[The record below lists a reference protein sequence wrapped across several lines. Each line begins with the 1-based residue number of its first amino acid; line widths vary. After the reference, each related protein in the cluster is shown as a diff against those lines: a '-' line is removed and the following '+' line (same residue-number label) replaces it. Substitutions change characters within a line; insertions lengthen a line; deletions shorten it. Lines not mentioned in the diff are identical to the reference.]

1 MEMHKI
7 NNILAREIIDS
18 RGNPTIEVDVI
29 TSDGTFG
36 RASAPAGASTGQNE
50 AIELRDNDPNRY
62 NKKGVL
68 SAIEKIDTEITP
80 KLIGIDVSSQEKI
93 DNTLLEIDSTQN
105 KSILGGNTTV
115 ALSLATS
122 HAAAAAYK
130 IPLYKYWALDNTPRM
145 PVPMLNLLNGGKHA
159 EGTADFQEFMVVPV
173 GLPTFSKALQA
184 GIEIYH
190 KLKDLLQQQGSQIAV
205 GDEGGFAPQNI
216 STQKALDLLISAIDI
231 AGYKAGIDCFIAID
245 VAASELLTSTRS
257 YNLKKEN
264 VTYSVEEMVGF
275 LHTLTQNYPII
286 SIEDGLGELDY
297 RGWGL
302 LNDRCGK
309 KTQIVG
315 DDLYVTNTTLLKKGI
330 SENLSNAI
338 LIKPNQIGT
347 VSETLEA
354 IQCAKKVGWGTIISH
369 RSGETED
376 TSIADLSV
384 GVSAGQIKTGA
395 PARGERTAKY
405 NHLLRIEEALPKD
418 SYFGMDAFKHIEI

>member
-1 MEMHKI
+1 MHKI

-29 TSDGTFG
+29 TSDGSLG

-68 SAIEKIDTEITP
+68 SAIEKIHTEITP

-130 IPLYKYWALDNTPRM
+130 IPLYKYWGLDNTPRM

-173 GLPTFSKALQA
+173 GLPTFRKALQA
-184 GIEIYH
+184 GVEIYH

-264 VTYSVEEMVGF
+264 VTYSVEEMISF

-347 VSETLEA
+347 VSQTLEA

-405 NHLLRIEEALPKD
+405 NNLLRIEETLPKD
-418 SYFGMDAFKHIEI
+418 SYFGIDAFKHIEL

>member
-1 MEMHKI
+1 MHKI

-29 TSDGTFG
+29 TSDGSLG

-68 SAIEKIDTEITP
+68 SAIEKIHTEITP

-93 DNTLLEIDSTQN
+93 DNTLLEIDNTQN

-130 IPLYKYWALDNTPRM
+130 IPLYKYWGLDNTPRM

-173 GLPTFSKALQA
+173 GLPTFRKALQA
-184 GIEIYH
+184 GVEIYH

-264 VTYSVEEMVGF
+264 VTYSVEEMISF

-405 NHLLRIEEALPKD
+405 NNLLRIEETLPKD
-418 SYFGMDAFKHIEI
+418 SYFGIDAFKHIEL

>member
-264 VTYSVEEMVGF
+264 VTY
-275 LHTLTQNYPII
+275 
-286 SIEDGLGELDY
+286 
-297 RGWGL
+297 
-302 LNDRCGK
+302 
-309 KTQIVG
+309 
-315 DDLYVTNTTLLKKGI
+315 
-330 SENLSNAI
+330 
-338 LIKPNQIGT
+338 
-347 VSETLEA
+347 
-354 IQCAKKVGWGTIISH
+354 
-369 RSGETED
+369 
-376 TSIADLSV
+376 
-384 GVSAGQIKTGA
+384 
-395 PARGERTAKY
+395 
-405 NHLLRIEEALPKD
+405 
-418 SYFGMDAFKHIEI
+418 

>member
-347 VSETLEA
+347 VSQTLEA

-405 NHLLRIEEALPKD
+405 NNLLRIEETLPKD

>member
-1 MEMHKI
+1 MHKI

-29 TSDGTFG
+29 TSDGSLG

-68 SAIEKIDTEITP
+68 SAIEKIHTEITP

-93 DNTLLEIDSTQN
+93 DNTLLEIDNTQN

-130 IPLYKYWALDNTPRM
+130 IPLYKYWGLDNTPRM

-347 VSETLEA
+347 VSQTLEA

-405 NHLLRIEEALPKD
+405 NNLLRIEETLPKD
-418 SYFGMDAFKHIEI
+418 SYFGIDAFKHIEL

>member
-1 MEMHKI
+1 MHKI

-29 TSDGTFG
+29 TSDGSLG

-68 SAIEKIDTEITP
+68 SAIEKIHTEITP

-93 DNTLLEIDSTQN
+93 DNTLLEIDNTQN

-405 NHLLRIEEALPKD
+405 NNLLRIEETLPKD

>member
-1 MEMHKI
+1 MHKI

-29 TSDGTFG
+29 TSDGSLG

-68 SAIEKIDTEITP
+68 SAIEKIHTEITP

-93 DNTLLEIDSTQN
+93 DNTLLEIDNTQN

-130 IPLYKYWALDNTPRM
+130 IPLYKYWGLDNTPRM

-264 VTYSVEEMVGF
+264 VTYSVEEMISF

-347 VSETLEA
+347 VSQTLEA

-405 NHLLRIEEALPKD
+405 NNLLRIEETLPKD
-418 SYFGMDAFKHIEI
+418 SYFGIDAFKHIEL

>member
-1 MEMHKI
+1 M
-7 NNILAREIIDS
+7 
-18 RGNPTIEVDVI
+18 
-29 TSDGTFG
+29 
-36 RASAPAGASTGQNE
+36 
-50 AIELRDNDPNRY
+50 
-62 NKKGVL
+62 
-68 SAIEKIDTEITP
+68 
-80 KLIGIDVSSQEKI
+80 
-93 DNTLLEIDSTQN
+93 
-105 KSILGGNTTV
+105 GGNTTV

-264 VTYSVEEMVGF
+264 VTYSVEEMISF

>member
-93 DNTLLEIDSTQN
+93 DNTLLEIDNTQN

-130 IPLYKYWALDNTPRM
+130 IPLYKYWGLDNTPRM

-173 GLPTFSKALQA
+173 GLPTFRKALQA
-184 GIEIYH
+184 GVEIYH

-347 VSETLEA
+347 VSQTLEA

-405 NHLLRIEEALPKD
+405 NNLLRIEETLPKD
-418 SYFGMDAFKHIEI
+418 SYFGIDAFKHIEL

>member
-1 MEMHKI
+1 MHKI
-7 NNILAREIIDS
+7 NNILSREIIDS

-29 TSDGTFG
+29 TSDGSLG

-68 SAIEKIDTEITP
+68 SAIEKIHTEITP

-93 DNTLLEIDSTQN
+93 DNTLLEIDNTQN

-130 IPLYKYWALDNTPRM
+130 IPLYKYWGLDNTPRM

-173 GLPTFSKALQA
+173 GLPTFRKALQA
-184 GIEIYH
+184 GVEIYH

-264 VTYSVEEMVGF
+264 VTYSVEEMISF

-347 VSETLEA
+347 VSQTLEA

-405 NHLLRIEEALPKD
+405 NNLLRIEETLPKD
-418 SYFGMDAFKHIEI
+418 SYFGIDAFKHIEL

>member
-1 MEMHKI
+1 MHKI

-29 TSDGTFG
+29 TSDGSLG

-68 SAIEKIDTEITP
+68 SAIEKIHTEITP

-93 DNTLLEIDSTQN
+93 DNTLLEIDTTQN

-130 IPLYKYWALDNTPRM
+130 IPLYKYWGLDNTPRM

-173 GLPTFSKALQA
+173 GLPTFRKALQA
-184 GIEIYH
+184 GVEIYH

-264 VTYSVEEMVGF
+264 VTYSVEEMISF

-347 VSETLEA
+347 VSQTLEA

-384 GVSAGQIKTGA
+384 GASAGQIKTGA

-405 NHLLRIEEALPKD
+405 NNLLRIEETLPKD
-418 SYFGMDAFKHIEI
+418 SYFGIDAFKHIEL

>member
-62 NKKGVL
+62 NKKGVF

-93 DNTLLEIDSTQN
+93 DNTLLEIDNTQN

-347 VSETLEA
+347 VSQTLEA

-405 NHLLRIEEALPKD
+405 NNLLRIEETLPKD
-418 SYFGMDAFKHIEI
+418 SYFGIDAFKHIEL

>member
-1 MEMHKI
+1 MHKI

-29 TSDGTFG
+29 TSDGSLG

-68 SAIEKIDTEITP
+68 SAIEKIHTEITP

-93 DNTLLEIDSTQN
+93 DNTLLEIDNTQN

-130 IPLYKYWALDNTPRM
+130 IPLYKYWGLDNTPRM

-173 GLPTFSKALQA
+173 GLPTFRKALQA
-184 GIEIYH
+184 GVEIYH

-347 VSETLEA
+347 VSQTLEA

-405 NHLLRIEEALPKD
+405 NNLLRIEETLPKD
-418 SYFGMDAFKHIEI
+418 SYFGIDAFKHIEL

>member
-68 SAIEKIDTEITP
+68 SAIEKIHTEITP

-302 LNDRCGK
+302 LNDTCGK

>member
-1 MEMHKI
+1 MHKI

-29 TSDGTFG
+29 TSDGSLG

-184 GIEIYH
+184 GVEIYH

-347 VSETLEA
+347 VSQTLEA

>member
-1 MEMHKI
+1 MHKI
-7 NNILAREIIDS
+7 NSILAREIIDS
-18 RGNPTIEVDVI
+18 RGNPTIEVDII
-29 TSDGTFG
+29 TTDGILG
-36 RASAPAGASTGQNE
+36 RAAAPSGASTGQNE

-68 SAIEKIDTEITP
+68 SAIQKINTQITP
-80 KLIGIDVSSQEKI
+80 KLIGIDVSAQEIIDNILIEI
-93 DNTLLEIDSTQN
+93 DNTPN

-115 ALSLATS
+115 ALSLAAS

-173 GLPTFSKALQA
+173 GLPSFSKALQA
-184 GIEIYH
+184 GVEIYH
-190 KLKDLLQQQGSQIAV
+190 KLKDLLQQQGNQISV
-205 GDEGGFAPQNI
+205 GDEGGFTPQNV
-216 STQKALDLLISAIDI
+216 STHKALDLLLSAIDI
-231 AGYKAGIDCFIAID
+231 AGYKAGVDCFIAID
-245 VAASELLTSTRS
+245 VAASELLTSTMS
-257 YNLKKEN
+257 YNLRIEN
-264 VTYSVEEMVGF
+264 ITYSVEDMVKF

-302 LNDRCGK
+302 LNDACGK

-330 SENLSNAI
+330 AENLSNAI

-347 VSETLEA
+347 VSQTLEA

-376 TSIADLSV
+376 TSISDLSV

-405 NHLLRIEEALPKD
+405 NNLLRIEETLPKD
-418 SYFGMDAFKHIEI
+418 SYFGMDAFKHIQI

>member
-1 MEMHKI
+1 MKMHKI

-29 TSDGTFG
+29 TSDGSLG

-68 SAIEKIDTEITP
+68 SAIEKIHTEITP

-93 DNTLLEIDSTQN
+93 DNTLLEIDNTQN

-130 IPLYKYWALDNTPRM
+130 IPLYKYWGLDNTPRM

-173 GLPTFSKALQA
+173 GLPTFRKALQA
-184 GIEIYH
+184 GVEIYH

-264 VTYSVEEMVGF
+264 VTYSVEEMISF

-347 VSETLEA
+347 VSQTLEA

-405 NHLLRIEEALPKD
+405 NNLLRIEETLPKD
-418 SYFGMDAFKHIEI
+418 SYFGIDAFKHIEL

>member
-93 DNTLLEIDSTQN
+93 DNTLLEIDNTQN

-130 IPLYKYWALDNTPRM
+130 IPLYKYWGLDNTPRM

-173 GLPTFSKALQA
+173 GLPTFRKALQA
-184 GIEIYH
+184 GVEIYH

-264 VTYSVEEMVGF
+264 VTYSVEEMISF

-405 NHLLRIEEALPKD
+405 NNLLRIEETLPKD
-418 SYFGMDAFKHIEI
+418 SYFGIDAFKHIEL

>member
-1 MEMHKI
+1 MHKI
-7 NNILAREIIDS
+7 NNILSREIIDS

-29 TSDGTFG
+29 TSDGSLG

-68 SAIEKIDTEITP
+68 SAIEKIHTEITP

-93 DNTLLEIDSTQN
+93 DNTLLEIDNTQN

-130 IPLYKYWALDNTPRM
+130 IPLYKYWGLDNTPRM

-173 GLPTFSKALQA
+173 GLPTFRKALQA
-184 GIEIYH
+184 GVEIYH

-264 VTYSVEEMVGF
+264 VTYSVEEMISF

-347 VSETLEA
+347 VSQTLEA

-405 NHLLRIEEALPKD
+405 NHLLRIEETLPKD
-418 SYFGMDAFKHIEI
+418 SYFGIDAFKHIEL

>member
-1 MEMHKI
+1 MHKI

-29 TSDGTFG
+29 TSDGSLG

-68 SAIEKIDTEITP
+68 SAIEKIHTEITP

-405 NHLLRIEEALPKD
+405 NNLLRIEETLPKD
-418 SYFGMDAFKHIEI
+418 SYFGIDAFKHIEL

>member
-347 VSETLEA
+347 VSQTLEA

>member
-1 MEMHKI
+1 MHKI

-29 TSDGTFG
+29 TSDGSLG

-68 SAIEKIDTEITP
+68 SAIEKIHTEITP

-93 DNTLLEIDSTQN
+93 DNTLLEIDNTQN

-130 IPLYKYWALDNTPRM
+130 IPLYKYWGLDNTPRM

-173 GLPTFSKALQA
+173 GLPTFRKALQA
-184 GIEIYH
+184 GVEIYH

-264 VTYSVEEMVGF
+264 VTYSVEEMISF

-347 VSETLEA
+347 VSQTLEA

-405 NHLLRIEEALPKD
+405 NNLLRIEETLPKD
-418 SYFGMDAFKHIEI
+418 SYFGIDAFKHIEL